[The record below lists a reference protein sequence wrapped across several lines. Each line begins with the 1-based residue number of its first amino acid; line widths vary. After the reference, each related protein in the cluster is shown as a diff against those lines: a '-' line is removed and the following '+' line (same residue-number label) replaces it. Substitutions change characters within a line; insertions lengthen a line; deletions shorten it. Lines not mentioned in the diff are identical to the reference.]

1 MRETRLFLTLK
12 NNMISFRIGFFLA
25 IRQIQRST
33 KWSTILIILVML
45 LTFLNL
51 VVVSGVLVGLIEGAV
66 SANRE
71 RNTSDLIISTLREK
85 TYIPNSTGTINIAEN
100 LPYTKALSARYIQ
113 GGTIQSNFK
122 ESIRDDELPE
132 EVSTSIIGINP
143 VAENEVTQIG
153 DYMIEGEF
161 LEPDDFD
168 QVVIGYL
175 LLQRYLN
182 LDSSIFASLD
192 DVYVGSKVRI
202 RIGDISREMTVK
214 GIVKTKVDEIDRS
227 VYLNDFQLRSMIGR
241 DDFNVDQ
248 IVLDLGGSENAN
260 KAKEALL
267 KNGIGE
273 FAKVQTFEDAQP
285 KFLKDIKDTFSL
297 LGTMIGSIGL
307 VVAAITIFIVI
318 FVNAITRRRQIG
330 IMKAIGIN
338 SKAIELSYVFQSL
351 FYAVIGSGLGLI
363 IVYFLLV
370 PYFASNPINFPFSD
384 GILVAPAFGTSIRL
398 ILLVIVTAIAGY
410 LPARIIVKKNTLDSI
425 LGRK

>member
-1 MRETRLFLTLK
+1 
-12 NNMISFRIGFFLA
+12 
-25 IRQIQRST
+25 
-33 KWSTILIILVML
+33 ML